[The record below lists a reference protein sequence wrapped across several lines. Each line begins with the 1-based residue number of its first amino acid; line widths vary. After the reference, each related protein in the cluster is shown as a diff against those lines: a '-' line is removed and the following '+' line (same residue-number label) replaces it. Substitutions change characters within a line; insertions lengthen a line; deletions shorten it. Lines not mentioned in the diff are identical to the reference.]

1 VKYLLDTNVLREMHP
16 RGHKNVRLWL
26 ATVDDSELCISALT
40 IKEIQKGIA
49 REHARRPTQQT
60 MDAQRRLD
68 ALVPAYRDRIVP
80 IDREIAAEWG
90 RLVGTKAKHN
100 DDMALAATARVKGTR
115 SRHEK
120 RSGFSGPT
128 SRGAR
133 SLQEDRTHYYGLVR
147 RRPSEAAAAQK
158 CKGPTITRRRRL
170 P

>member
-100 DDMALAATARVKGTR
+100 DDMALAATARVKGLVLVTR
-115 SRHEK
+115 NVADFQGRQVEVLDPFK
-120 RSGFSGPT
+120 KT
-128 SRGAR
+128 AR
-133 SLQEDRTHYYGLVR
+133 I
-147 RRPSEAAAAQK
+147 
-158 CKGPTITRRRRL
+158 ITV
-170 P
+170 